1 VRYLDDRRGFWM
13 YLAAASAGL
22 SAVTEV
28 IGFCTVASLLVL
40 LWAYDRMS
48 VLKAAI
54 VGVLPFAVFVVVM
67 AGVMHDAFIADLS
80 YSSGRFDPLIALSA
94 AAAVW
99 LFAAKP
105 HALGRLRGLVS
116 YVYKPVFDEFKRSP
130 FVYVI
135 FFILAYSIVLIPPSD
150 DLFFAG
156 FDYHWVGLA
165 GFLAMKEKKQRDV
178 VGVFFLVFFVALLGF
193 DRSDHMI
200 MPLYPMLSIGL
211 GFLFSAFF
219 DFSTS
224 FFGSMKETG
233 GFAVFLSAVLLA
245 APALVMLY
253 YDVDVFVNGNWVK
266 REDTLSRAAVA
277 DYLNE
282 NTAAG
287 DVVIVDS
294 VLATMVS
301 AQPAVLVQAA
311 SFDGHVVEFIR
322 PDYGRSR
329 FLADCSYRNAR
340 FIVIDNE
347 TLGWVRNESAFSDL
361 TDEVGDWPTTRIGG
375 FFVYRNPNLQ

>member
-1 VRYLDDRRGFWM
+1 M
-13 YLAAASAGL
+13 
-22 SAVTEV
+22 T
-28 IGFCTVASLLVL
+28 
-40 LWAYDRMS
+40 
-48 VLKAAI
+48 
-54 VGVLPFAVFVVVM
+54 
-67 AGVMHDAFIADLS
+67 
-80 YSSGRFDPLIALSA
+80 
-94 AAAVW
+94 
-99 LFAAKP
+99 
-105 HALGRLRGLVS
+105 
-116 YVYKPVFDEFKRSP
+116 
-130 FVYVI
+130 
-135 FFILAYSIVLIPPSD
+135 
-150 DLFFAG
+150 
-156 FDYHWVGLA
+156 
-165 GFLAMKEKKQRDV
+165 
-178 VGVFFLVFFVALLGF
+178 
-193 DRSDHMI
+193 
-200 MPLYPMLSIGL
+200 
-211 GFLFSAFF
+211 
-219 DFSTS
+219 
-224 FFGSMKETG
+224 ETG